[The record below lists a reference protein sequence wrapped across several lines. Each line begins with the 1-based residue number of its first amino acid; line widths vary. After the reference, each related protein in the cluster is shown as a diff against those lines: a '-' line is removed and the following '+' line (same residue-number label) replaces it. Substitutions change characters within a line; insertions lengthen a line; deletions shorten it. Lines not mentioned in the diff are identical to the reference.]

1 MIEIIRKMIEEFY
14 LKEEDNPDCLWSERT
29 ECLPETEP
37 YFTRTASET
46 WRHCF
51 VNMRPVLERKDNE

>member
-1 MIEIIRKMIEEFY
+1 MEANHEPPK
-14 LKEEDNPDCLWSERT
+14 PDST
-29 ECLPETEP
+29 ECIPESEP

-51 VNMRPVLERKDNE
+51 VNMRPVLESKDNE